1 MAHKVN
7 SKPLC
12 MMNKALHDL
21 NSELFPL
28 RSGSLFSYL
37 EVHHSLCHRLI
48 HVGFPWKQTLRHIE
62 LECRRL
68 IRPWSWD
75 YQDKK
80 EKKQKGAERQVGLW
94 QVICWSQLAW
104 KSSDAVNQGFPSSPQ
119 RARLP
124 AHLWLQCNCKR
135 PRLNPQSVW
144 KLGRAFRVVLN
155 LRWGSWAS
163 IPLCYQSL
171 DVDFLWKGT
180 WPWANSLQLRQ
191 FRKRADSWRLSVG
204 TSPAAGAASPSREA
218 CHKFPMASVFAAL
231 WAPLALLGG
240 EASGRARLTFKIGLW
255 LL

>member
-62 LECRRL
+62 LECRSL

-80 EKKQKGAERQVGLW
+80 GKEQKGAERQVGLW

-104 KSSDAVNQGFPSSPQ
+104 KSAGAVNQGFPSSPQ
-119 RARLP
+119 RTRLP

-180 WPWANSLQLRQ
+180 RPWANSSAEAVPKEGWQLKAACRHLPGSWGSKS
-191 FRKRADSWRLSVG
+191 FKRSLPQVPYGLRICSSLSTTG
-204 TSPAAGAASPSREA
+204 SAGWGGKWQSEA
-218 CHKFPMASVFAAL
+218 HV
-231 WAPLALLGG
+231 
-240 EASGRARLTFKIGLW
+240 
-255 LL
+255 